1 MRLAGYFTIGVVL
14 LWTYNHSHPLELY
27 HYGIPGMKW
36 GVRRTKEQLGY
47 DRAARELI
55 RSGDILTKVNKEK
68 QARHLKGH
76 KDYVEG
82 RSIFDGNLDDAQ
94 KLIDE
99 LSGTGRPI
107 VSASGAW
114 QQKELVRSPHIVGT
128 DINKDTGKRTRTN
141 MAMIQY
147 SKTGTH
153 IYPNLPKEKD

>member
-1 MRLAGYFTIGVVL
+1 MIGVVL
-14 LWTYNHSHPLELY
+14 LWAYNHSHPPELY

-47 DRAARELI
+47 DRSARALI
-55 RSGDILTKVNKEK
+55 RSGDISTKVNREK
-68 QARHLKGH
+68 QNRHLKGH

-94 KLIDE
+94 KLINE

-107 VSASGAW
+107 VSASGVW
-114 QQKELVRSPHIVGT
+114 QQKELVRSPRIVGT
-128 DINKDTGKRTRTN
+128 DISIEDGKRTRTN

-147 SKTGTH
+147 YKTGTH
-153 IYPNLPKEKD
+153 VYPHLSEKGDRR